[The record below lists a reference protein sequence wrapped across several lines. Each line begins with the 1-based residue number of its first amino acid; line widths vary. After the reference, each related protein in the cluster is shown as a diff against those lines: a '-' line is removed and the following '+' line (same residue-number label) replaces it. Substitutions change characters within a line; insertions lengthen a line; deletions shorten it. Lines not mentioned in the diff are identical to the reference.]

1 MMMWSGAGV
10 IGSRSVPSTW
20 SVPVR
25 PREAIITTRK
35 SAVVA
40 KPMTMAVRTSAWGT
54 GSA

>member
-1 MMMWSGAGV
+1 MMRCSGAG
-10 IGSRSVPSTW
+10 ITGSRSLPSTW

-25 PREAIITTRK
+25 PREAISTTRK

-40 KPMTMAVRTSAWGT
+40 KLMTMAVSTSACGT